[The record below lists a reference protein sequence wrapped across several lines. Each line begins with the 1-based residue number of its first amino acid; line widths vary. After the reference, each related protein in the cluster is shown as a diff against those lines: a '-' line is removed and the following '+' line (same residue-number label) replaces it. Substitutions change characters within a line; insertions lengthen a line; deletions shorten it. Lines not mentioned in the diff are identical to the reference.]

1 MHDIAVGKER
11 HAVQSN
17 KANRNHRFQREAELA
32 INLPQASK
40 EPQKQKEQPFE
51 IVINAQGQFYVGGQE
66 LVNNHIETLKRALQ
80 KVAVGQKDKPLVIRA
95 DANTP
100 HQFVVTAMDAAAQ
113 LGLSR
118 LSIATTNPQQ

>member
-1 MHDIAVGKER
+1 MVTTT
-11 HAVQSN
+11 
-17 KANRNHRFQREAELA
+17 FQREAELA